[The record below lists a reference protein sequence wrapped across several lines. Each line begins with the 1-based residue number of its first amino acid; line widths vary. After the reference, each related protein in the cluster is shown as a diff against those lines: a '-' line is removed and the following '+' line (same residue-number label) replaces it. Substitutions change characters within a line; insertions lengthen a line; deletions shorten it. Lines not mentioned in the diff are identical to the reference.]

1 VAIYQNVDF
10 SAQLILRSFQQ
21 IKGTIAHPNLPVK
34 NNTLHELIRFFGA
47 KYHLYRVSIPR
58 HPLVFDVVVA
68 CSRMKMD
75 LAD

>member
-47 KYHLYRVSIPR
+47 KYHLYRVIPFLGI
-58 HPLVFDVVVA
+58 HWCLMLW
-68 CSRMKMD
+68 SRVQE
-75 LAD
+75 